1 MPSGNATYS
10 VTPFGADTCIIMPGN
25 APAGTSTANDAG
37 WATAI
42 SDHATVAAT
51 LAIAAEPGSPA

>member
-1 MPSGNATYS
+1 
-10 VTPFGADTCIIMPGN
+10 MPGN

-42 SDHATVAAT
+42 SDHATAGST
-51 LAIAAEPGSPA
+51 LAIAARAGVPSVTNVLAEKLVCR